1 VKLLNRDYLNHSIEL
16 LKQLSIKTCNLEKYY
31 TLIKEHLFYVPKK
44 HIKRVERGLK
54 RVKDKEESF
63 KSKLYKVI
71 VSI

>member
-44 HIKRVERGLK
+44 HIKRVE
-54 RVKDKEESF
+54 DNEESF